1 MDHSTEEANAYY
13 SDVSD
18 VGQPDNNHYSAK
30 RCVMPWCGYCGYEF
44 KTGDRLRVWHKQ
56 DDLFIVTRLS
66 LDVKYKPSWE
76 IEQKRSPEAEG
87 SCQELA
93 FCACG
98 LSAISRCKYWYD
110 ACRPACH
117 EVCHDL
123 RKATQYDYP
132 TLFDFSEVRW
142 PSFKPVRSD
151 SSRRCAFMEDDLV
164 SVLGGSIPNLP
175 RETLHQIAEY
185 TLYEHAIIHLAT
197 SMGNQLPKFSTLD
210 LRKNVWVEYIDFE
223 GQRYTRALFN
233 ETDEAFTTIPS
244 ENKELIFDATAD
256 RLGDTIFIEMAPL
269 GVRRVIFPTDSPMPA
284 MEEEPDIWWKVMR
297 FQDEP
302 AITTATDGLKLR
314 ELMFQS
320 ERKDENSASIR
331 DVLWPT
337 PSSHRLY
344 KLVSDIAQ
352 ESSLYSDTAL
362 RQRSRRMDS
371 VWLNGAGIYGLS
383 LAIYNATVSRPIITI
398 HVHQPGEDFIFYR
411 EVERKVEG
419 NVSWLYIPLGSDE
432 VITEIWAKNAH
443 EDLPIS
449 KFYDEELGR
458 WAPDLANLTSCE
470 YWELLLTTSKGHVH
484 QIGSARDSPNQTWT
498 SLHNSMNGLKR
509 IFFEN
514 TDDTRYG
521 SWSIGFSDEDSHH
534 EPLRTSQLPSVL
546 QSHQTV
552 LLPHTSHETSMN
564 CSGASLDKVTEVT
577 PCLRKPNRFSTVTKT
592 CVSGL
597 LLRYQDGHVE
607 RVGEARLDSVRA
619 SQKVLDPTQVLRFT
633 VQEEVV
639 KSCTV
644 SATEEDDGS
653 DTEYIDIPLRGML
666 EWCFDAAQ
674 AWISHDGCQIYPI
687 PK

>member
-1 MDHSTEEANAYY
+1 MDHSSNEAHAYY

-30 RCVMPWCGYCGYEF
+30 RCGMPWCGYCGYEF

-66 LDVKYKPSWE
+66 LDIKYKPSWE
-76 IEQKRSPEAEG
+76 IEQKISPEAEG
-87 SCQELA
+87 SCQKLA

-98 LSAISRCKYWYD
+98 LSAISQCKYWYD
-110 ACRPACH
+110 ASRPACH

-132 TLFDFSEVRW
+132 TLFDFSLVRW

-164 SVLGGSIPNLP
+164 SVLGGFIPNLP
-175 RETLHQIAEY
+175 RETLNRIAEY
-185 TLYEHAIIHLAT
+185 TLYEHAITHLAT
-197 SMGNQLPKFSTLD
+197 SLENQLPKFSTLD
-210 LRKNVWVEYIDFE
+210 LRRNVWAEYIDFE
-223 GQRYTRALFN
+223 GQRYTRALLN
-233 ETDEAFTTIPS
+233 ETDEAFTKVPS
-244 ENKELIFDATAD
+244 ESKELIFNAKAD
-256 RLGDTIFIEMAPL
+256 HLGDTIFTEMAPL
-269 GVRRVIFPTDSPMPA
+269 GVRRVIFPTDSRMPA
-284 MEEEPDIWWKVMR
+284 LEEEPDIWWKVMR

-302 AITTATDGLKLR
+302 AITTATDGVKLR
-314 ELMFQS
+314 ELIFQS
-320 ERKDENSASIR
+320 ERREENSASIR

-337 PSSHRLY
+337 PTSNRLY
-344 KLVSDIAQ
+344 KLVSDLVQ

-383 LAIYNATVSRPIITI
+383 FAIYNAIVSRPIITI
-398 HVHQPGEDFIFYR
+398 HAHQPGEIFMFYR

-419 NVSWLYIPLGSDE
+419 YVTWLYIPLGSE
-432 VITEIWAKNAH
+432 ELITEIWAKNAH
-443 EDLPIS
+443 EDLPVS
-449 KFYDEELGR
+449 KCRVL
-458 WAPDLANLTSCE
+458 
-470 YWELLLTTSKGHVH
+470 
-484 QIGSARDSPNQTWT
+484 QIGSARDSPDQTWT
-498 SLHNSMNGLKR
+498 SLHKSMNGLKR
-509 IFFEN
+509 IFLK
-514 TDDTRYG
+514 TRMTHDTALG
-521 SWSIGFSDEDSHH
+521 VS
-534 EPLRTSQLPSVL
+534 LPSVL
-546 QSHQTV
+546 QNRPRAV
-552 LLPHTSHETSMN
+552 LPHISHETSMN
-564 CSGASLDKVTEVT
+564 CSGASLDKVIEVT
-577 PCLRKPNRFSTVTKT
+577 PCLRKPNRFSTATKT

-639 KSCTV
+639 KACTV
-644 SATEEDDGS
+644 GATEEDDGS
-653 DTEYIDIPLRGML
+653 DTECIDIPLRGML
-666 EWCFDAAQ
+666 EWCFDTEQ
-674 AWISHDGCQIYPI
+674 AWISHDGCQIFPI